1 MNKHE
6 NDIQVDETMLFARQG
21 MGGSSVEPGGA
32 DLHTHT
38 IASDG
43 MTSPAYNVRLAHLAG
58 LKALAITDHDTVLG
72 VPEAIEAGA
81 QYGIHIVPG
90 VEISTVE
97 EGIDIHVLGYF
108 LDIEDAGLLER
119 LADLRAVRD
128 RRNEMLVAKLTELGI
143 PLTMEEVVSELGRPL
158 SPGETVGRPHIADA
172 LVRRGVVRNM
182 KDAFDEYLGAGGK
195 AYVNPPRIRPQEAVQ
210 WIHEAGGA
218 AVMAHPGIYH
228 RDDLVIQLLDAA
240 PWDGIEVW
248 HSDHS
253 EEDAKR
259 YGEMASARDLLQTAG
274 SDFHG
279 ARKGDVFHGALGG
292 RRVHEQIVQQ
302 LQERSE
308 QYQAE
313 RRS

>member
-1 MNKHE
+1 MNKRSD
-6 NDIQVDETMLFARQG
+6 DIQVDETMLYAPRG
-21 MGGSSVEPGGA
+21 AGGSSEEPGGA

-43 MTSPAYNVRLAHLAG
+43 MTTPAYNVKLAYLAG
-58 LKALAITDHDTVLG
+58 LNAVAITDHDTVLG
-72 VPEAIEAGA
+72 VPEAVAAGE
-81 QYGIHIVPG
+81 QYGVQVVPG

-97 EGIDIHVLGYF
+97 DGIDIHVLGYF
-108 LDIEDAGLLER
+108 LDISDSKLLER
-119 LADLRAVRD
+119 LAELRAVRD

-172 LVRRGVVRNM
+172 LVRRGIVRNM
-182 KDAFDEYLGAGGK
+182 KEAFDEYLGAGGK
-195 AYVNPPRIRPQEAVQ
+195 AYVNPPRIRPQEAVA
-210 WIHEAGGA
+210 WIHDAGGA

-228 RDDLVIQLLDAA
+228 RDDLVIRLLDAA

-253 EEDAKR
+253 AEDAER
-259 YGEMASARDLLQTAG
+259 YEEMACTRGLLQTAG

-292 RRVHEQIVQQ
+292 RRVKADVVRE
-302 LQERSE
+302 LQEQAQRVR
-308 QYQAE
+308 AE

>member
-1 MNKHE
+1 MNKRSD
-6 NDIQVDETMLFARQG
+6 DIQVEETLLYAPQG
-21 MGGSSVEPGGA
+21 AGGSSDERGGA

-43 MTSPAYNVRLAHLAG
+43 MTTPAYNVKLAYLAG
-58 LKALAITDHDTVLG
+58 LHAVAITDHDTVLG
-72 VPEAIEAGA
+72 VPEAVAAGE
-81 QYGIHIVPG
+81 QYGVKVVPG

-97 EGIDIHVLGYF
+97 DGIDIHVLGYF
-108 LDIEDAGLLER
+108 LDISNTKLLER
-119 LADLRAVRD
+119 LAELRAVRD

-172 LVRRGVVRNM
+172 LVRRGIVQNM
-182 KDAFDEYLGAGGK
+182 KEAFDEYLGAGGK
-195 AYVNPPRIRPQEAVQ
+195 AYVNPPRIRPQEAVA
-210 WIHEAGGA
+210 WIHDAGGA

-228 RDDLVIQLLDAA
+228 RDDLVVRLLDAA

-253 EEDAKR
+253 AEDAKR
-259 YGEMASARDLLQTAG
+259 YKEMACARGLLQTAG

-292 RRVHEQIVQQ
+292 RRVKTDVVRE
-302 LQERSE
+302 LQERA
-308 QYQAE
+308 QRVRAE
-313 RRS
+313 RSC